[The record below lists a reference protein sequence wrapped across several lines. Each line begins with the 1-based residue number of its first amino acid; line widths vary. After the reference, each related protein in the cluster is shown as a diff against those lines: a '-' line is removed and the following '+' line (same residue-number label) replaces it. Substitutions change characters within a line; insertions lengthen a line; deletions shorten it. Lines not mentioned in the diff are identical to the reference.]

1 MKIITGLARAH
12 KDCHD
17 TRYEL
22 LELWI
27 NEIRYTYF
35 EKLPQSEYEK
45 MKEKVKSFKIL
56 LMRLRIVKEPF
67 CHSQVSEILMYY
79 FGKEAIEL
87 LDQSAETLIGDFLD
101 PYDFYT
107 TNELD
112 DLREYVEEQ
121 VSLSSKFI
129 LRKILYCVI
138 GYVIKV

>member
-1 MKIITGLARAH
+1 
-12 KDCHD
+12 
-17 TRYEL
+17 
-22 LELWI
+22 
-27 NEIRYTYF
+27 
-35 EKLPQSEYEK
+35 
-45 MKEKVKSFKIL
+45 
-56 LMRLRIVKEPF
+56 MRLRIVKQPF

-87 LDQSAETLIGDFLD
+87 LDQSADTLIGDFLD

-112 DLREYVEEQ
+112 DLREYVVEQ

-138 GYVIKV
+138 G